1 MTLRNAGFVFAAV
14 NPNVFTAF
22 FAGVI
27 SFLSPCVL
35 PVVPGYLSLIT
46 GLSMGE
52 MQEARRVELAR
63 IAWNTVLFMVGFGVV
78 FVALFLGATAL
89 GDAIFDNQRAL
100 EQIAGGLVMLMAL
113 YLAGSQLLTL
123 PSLYPEAR
131 FHPHLARFGPF
142 AAPVAGAAFGL
153 GWSPC
158 IGPILGAVMGIAA
171 TEGQMVRGAS
181 LLIAYTLGL
190 GVPFLIVGLGF
201 GKLAGTLAW
210 FKRHS
215 RAITLVSAAVLF
227 AFGLLILTGNFERMN
242 SWLSDFA
249 ETIHMD
255 WLFKST
261 V

>member
-1 MTLRNAGFVFAAV
+1 MTSDNVGVVLAAV

-22 FAGVI
+22 AAGVI

-46 GLSMGE
+46 GLSVGE
-52 MQEARRVELAR
+52 MEEARPVNLAR
-63 IAWNTVLFMVGFGVV
+63 IALNTLLFMLGFGVV
-78 FVALFLGATAL
+78 FVGLFLGATAL
-89 GDAIFDNQRAL
+89 GDAIFNNKRVL
-100 EQIAGGLVMLMAL
+100 EQISGGLVMLMAL
-113 YLAGSQLLTL
+113 YLAGSQILTL

-131 FHPHLARFGPF
+131 FHPHLERFGPF

-171 TEGQMVRGAS
+171 TEGQMVRGAA

-190 GVPFLIVGLGF
+190 GVPFLVVGLGM
-201 GKLAGTLAW
+201 GKLTGTLTW

-215 RAITLVSAAVLF
+215 RVITLVSAAILF
-227 AFGLLILTGNFERMN
+227 MLGLVILTGNFERMN
-242 SWLSDFA
+242 STLSDFA

-255 WLFKST
+255 WLFKSS